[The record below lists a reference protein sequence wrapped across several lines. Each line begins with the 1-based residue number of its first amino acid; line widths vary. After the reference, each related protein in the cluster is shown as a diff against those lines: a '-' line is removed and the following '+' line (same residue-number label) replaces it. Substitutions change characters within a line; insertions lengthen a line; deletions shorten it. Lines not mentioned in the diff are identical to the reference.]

1 MKYNTLSDGDF
12 RARRAYF
19 TKVARGRA
27 AGAATAA
34 GQIGSP
40 GPGAGRRRI
49 QDAGIELSGVSKRF
63 LTPAGTAFTALR
75 DVDLVVAP
83 GQFCAVVG
91 PTGCGKSTTL
101 TLVAGLDRPSGGS
114 VQVGGQPVTGI
125 TSGTSFMFQA
135 DALLPWKTV
144 LANVAMGPV
153 FHGAAKKAAQASARD
168 WLRVVGLAG
177 FEDHHPHQLSGGM
190 RKRVSLAAALINEPS
205 ILLMDEPFG
214 ALDVQTKAIM
224 SNELLRLWDQT
235 RPSVIF
241 VTHDLEEAIA
251 LADQVVVMTAGPGT
265 VKAVYDIDLPRP
277 RGAVQEI
284 RFEPRFLEL
293 HHQIWESLREEVE
306 RAYARTAP
314 PTLDNPPAAG
324 SPPAPGPVAHG
335 KGERS

>member
-1 MKYNTLSDGDF
+1 MKYNTLSDGEF

-19 TKVARGRA
+19 TNVARRGAGGGDRGS
-27 AGAATAA
+27 GAAP
-34 GQIGSP
+34 P
-40 GPGAGRRRI
+40 GRGT
-49 QDAGIELSGVSKRF
+49 GIELSAVTKRF

-75 DVDLVVAP
+75 DVSLAVPP
-83 GQFCAVVG
+83 GRFCAVVG

-101 TLVAGLDRPSGGS
+101 TLVAGLDRPSAGT
-114 VQVGGQPVTGI
+114 VRVAAAPVTGI
-125 TSGTSFMFQA
+125 TPGTSFMFQA
-135 DALLPWKTV
+135 DALLPWKSV
-144 LANVAMGPV
+144 LGNVAMGPI
-153 FHGAAKKAAQASARD
+153 FHGAARSDAHATARD
-168 WLRVVGLAG
+168 WLRVVGLSG

-190 RKRVSLAAALINEPS
+190 RKRVALAAALINEPS

-224 SNELLRLWDQT
+224 QNELLSLWDAS

-314 PTLDNPPAAG
+314 PVADSPPGRRPAGAEGGRSPAAG
-324 SPPAPGPVAHG
+324 V
-335 KGERS
+335 KGDRS